1 MVSSCSFSLHCVS
14 SVSFGC
20 FRFLFQYLAG
30 AVDCTVGGVCTLCFI
45 LYSFVCLFLFRSI
58 SLAFLSFRCVSDFF
72 FRVCFCFC
80 MEQIVCRY
88 ISLDVT
94 TLAYLTRI
102 AMQWV
107 KCVFVVFVLSLFS
120 TVSLVVALQRDICC
134 HFSLSLTLYLS
145 LSLLILCFHHHF
157 FLILRIA
164 NYAARSF
171 ASCSICL
178 LFRIIRMHVNIC
190 NNSLWPLSLIRDASE
205 RVKSNERTRERK
217 NNTEKKYIYFFI
229 GRCRVV
235 SAFAPAARFS
245 LCTISR

>member
-107 KCVFVVFVLSLFS
+107 ICVFCRIGALIIQHRISGCGSAARYLLPFLALSHSLPLSFSAHIMLSSSFLPYFTNCELRCSLFCI
-120 TVSLVVALQRDICC
+120 V
-134 HFSLSLTLYLS
+134 FYLS
-145 LSLLILCFHHHF
+145 S
-157 FLILRIA
+157 
-164 NYAARSF
+164 
-171 ASCSICL
+171 
-178 LFRIIRMHVNIC
+178 
-190 NNSLWPLSLIRDASE
+190 
-205 RVKSNERTRERK
+205 
-217 NNTEKKYIYFFI
+217 
-229 GRCRVV
+229 V
-235 SAFAPAARFS
+235 SDYSHA
-245 LCTISR
+245 C